1 MLKQEKCHNCGASLT
16 YDERNYNGEVTCQY
30 CRTKYH
36 LDNLGKIEEYK
47 VKLMIFGVVREFYIE
62 SVTFDE
68 SGCYCECERD
78 IDGELMARIARVK
91 PKMILGMRSFFN

>member
-1 MLKQEKCHNCGASLT
+1 MLKQEKWHNCGASLT

-47 VKLMIFGVVREFYIE
+47 VKLMFLGKVRNFYISE
-62 SVTFDE
+62 MTQHYLTTGVKRTVNGGIERNILAEPIFDLHLI
-68 SGCYCECERD
+68 SY
-78 IDGELMARIARVK
+78 
-91 PKMILGMRSFFN
+91 